1 MLIYEFRVILPLTVE
16 EYQVAQLYAVAKAS
30 KEQTGGGDGVE
41 NEYFQE
47 RFGIK
52 IETFH
57 SADIR
62 LENAHK
68 LPQELLDKRK
78 VVYVDISE
86 PTAPG
91 DTKPGED
98 PTQYVSVKTN
108 RGPLQKGRWWEKE
121 HNCPIMC
128 AYKLVTCDF
137 KVWGFQTR
145 IEDLIQRQEWQN
157 AGFLIRRAIGYDF
170 PPPKSIAKKVSLRT
184 SAQVTGCPTNLI
196 KINEKAKWSNS
207 SSLVICIIHRNDGEV
222 ARTRA
227 FAGSAVIGDQEQR
240 LFTIL
245 HRELFCW
252 TDEWYGMTMDDIRK
266 VEDVTK
272 EELEKQRRSSQL
284 RGLALNDS

>member
-41 NEYFQE
+41 VIENCPFDLEKFPPNEPLLEGYEIGQYTHKIYHVANKLPGFVSSLLPTSLMTFNEFAWNAYPYCRTILSNEYFQE

-57 SADIR
+57 SADIH
-62 LENAHK
+62 LENAHR

-137 KVWGFQTR
+137 KVWGFQSR
-145 IEDLIQRQEWQN
+145 IEDLIQRFVSEGRWCSGQ
-157 AGFLIRRAIGYDF
+157 RA
-170 PPPKSIAKKVSLRT
+170 
-184 SAQVTGCPTNLI
+184 
-196 KINEKAKWSNS
+196 
-207 SSLVICIIHRNDGEV
+207 
-222 ARTRA
+222 
-227 FAGSAVIGDQEQR
+227 
-240 LFTIL
+240 
-245 HRELFCW
+245 
-252 TDEWYGMTMDDIRK
+252 
-266 VEDVTK
+266 
-272 EELEKQRRSSQL
+272 
-284 RGLALNDS
+284 